1 MRWRENFS
9 RKTARWCGGAK
20 ISKVVH
26 VAGARTKKSGARPAL
41 TNTTVLY
48 EVYIT
53 LHTSPGSDLFLLFFL
68 LLFLLLLLILLLLLL
83 LLHHH
88 LLLFLLF
95 LLLLFHLPSSS
106 PTYFRIKFRY
116 RGDICMC
123 KKTLR
128 CHCNQGVRLRGIIVT
143 AESKKSQKW

>member
-1 MRWRENFS
+1 M
-9 RKTARWCGGAK
+9 RWCGGAK
-20 ISKVVH
+20 ISKVAH

-83 LLHHH
+83 HHH

-123 KKTLR
+123 KKL
-128 CHCNQGVRLRGIIVT
+128 CGVIATRESDSAVSLLPQSQKRVKNGNHLHFS
-143 AESKKSQKW
+143 ESKFR